1 MLSALA
7 GVSPWTWLLIA
18 WAIWVVTAVVGILAQ
33 RRSPIATLA
42 WVLGLVLLP
51 YVGALVYLFF
61 GPRRL
66 QRRRVRYAV
75 AQDRVARSAA
85 KLAPARA
92 VTPFDGRV
100 GQRQLVEL
108 VARTGEGRAAR
119 AERVALYDDGDACY
133 AAIADAIRSARHH
146 VHIEYYI
153 WEPGAA
159 GAALRDALAARA
171 AAGVEV
177 RVLIDALGSNR
188 LPGDYWTRL
197 EAAGGR
203 VALFNP
209 IGLSRLKPQLLNFRT
224 HRKLV
229 VCDGRI
235 GFTGGMNVSD
245 RHSRAFEGELAWR
258 DTHLVVEGEPVHKLQ
273 RIFLEDWLFADG
285 TERGAELFA
294 AEYFP
299 PLAAASGPWV
309 QVVASGPDD
318 DRAAI
323 YRCYFAALAGARRR
337 IWLTTPYFVPDE
349 PILLALTTA
358 AQRGVDV
365 RVLVPRHGD
374 SRLVAAAA
382 RTYFDDLVR
391 AGAHVAEYGPPML
404 HAKTLV
410 VDDDIAIVGTANI
423 DNRSFRL
430 NFELIAVLY
439 DAPLATQ
446 LAAQFSADLRRA
458 AEWRRPSRRR
468 LQRFGP
474 LLDRFLD
481 SLARLFS
488 PIL

>member
-1 MLSALA
+1 MLNTLA
-7 GVSPWTWLLIA
+7 GISPWTWLLIA

-66 QRRRVRYAV
+66 QRRRLRYAI
-75 AQDRVARSAA
+75 AQDRVAKSAA
-85 KLAPARA
+85 QLASTPAA
-92 VTPFDGRV
+92 APFEGRKT
-100 GQRQLVEL
+100 QRQLAEL
-108 VARTGEGRAAR
+108 IARSGEGRAAR
-119 AERVALYDDGDACY
+119 AERVMLFDEGDACY
-133 AAIADAIRSARHH
+133 AAIEAAIARARHH
-146 VHIEYYI
+146 VHMEYYI

-171 AAGVEV
+171 AAGVQV
-177 RVLIDALGSNR
+177 RVLIDPLGSNR
-188 LPGDYWTRL
+188 LPRGYWAPL

-229 VCDGRI
+229 VCDGRV
-235 GFTGGMNVSD
+235 GFTGGMNISD
-245 RHSRAFEGELAWR
+245 RHSRTAAGDAAWR
-258 DTHLVVEGEPVHKLQ
+258 DTHLVVEGEPVRKLQ
-273 RIFLEDWLFADG
+273 RVFVEDWLFADG
-285 TERGAELFA
+285 AERGAELFTP
-294 AEYFP
+294 EYFP
-299 PLAAASGPWV
+299 PVARGTGPWV
-309 QVVASGPDD
+309 QIAASGPDD

-323 YRCYFAALAGARRR
+323 HRAYFAALTGARRR
-337 IWLTTPYFVPDE
+337 IWLTTPYFIPDE

-365 RVLVPRHGD
+365 RVLVPKRGD

-430 NFELIAVLY
+430 NFELVAVLY
-439 DAPLATQ
+439 DAPLTGE
-446 LAAQFSADLRRA
+446 LAAQFSLDLERA
-458 AEWRRPSRRR
+458 SEWRRPSRQRLRR
-468 LQRFGP
+468 LGP
-474 LLDRFLD
+474 LVDRFLD